1 MLMLMM
7 LLQSGGVLA
16 PAPSVGPVPVPCGPG
31 LMEARSGQAAS
42 SGLLRLD
49 RADGGREVRRYLLL
63 DLRDQ
68 NNCPLPISFPVPEA
82 SRALGREWGGRSPE
96 TPGFDAPT
104 PPEPTPRSFSSERR

>member
-7 LLQSGGVLA
+7 LLQSGALATASSVEPA
-16 PAPSVGPVPVPCGPG
+16 PAPCGPG
-31 LMEARSGQAAS
+31 LMEARSGQAAP

-82 SRALGREWGGRSPE
+82 SRALGREWGGRPPE
-96 TPGFDAPT
+96 RRGPDVPT
-104 PPEPTPRSFSSERR
+104 PPQPAPRSFSGERR